1 MHSDSGRNYVQ
12 NRPADFQMFWGEMSP
27 SEHFVQIYER
37 DVVLM
42 DALEGFISGGL
53 RGGESAIVIAT
64 PGHRTELEH
73 RLRMQGFNF
82 DAAVALDR
90 YIALDAAET
99 LLSFMDNGWP
109 DEKRFM
115 TVIHGLLE
123 RAGHG
128 GRPVR
133 AFGEMVALLWAQG
146 HSGATVRLEHL
157 WHGLCAAESFALF
170 CAYPKSGFTM
180 DAAESLQQICA
191 THSKVISRTH

>member
-1 MHSDSGRNYVQ
+1 MN
-12 NRPADFQMFWGEMSP
+12 NRDDDFQMFWGEMSP

-37 DVVLM
+37 DIVLM

-53 RGGESAIVIAT
+53 RNSESAIVIAT
-64 PGHRTELEH
+64 PPHRTELER
-73 RLRMQGFNF
+73 RLRTQGFNF

-90 YIALDAAET
+90 YIALDADET
-99 LLSFMDNGWP
+99 LSTFMDDGWP

-157 WHGLCAAESFALF
+157 WHGLCAAETFA
-170 CAYPKSGFTM
+170 
-180 DAAESLQQICA
+180 QICA
-191 THSKVISRTH
+191 